1 MLQVHDRISTRS
13 RWRRNAAATLAVILC
28 AALAACSNSTNDAD
42 TGGDDSGKGGTFTFG
57 IIGAPPTLN
66 PALGDPAYNPLYQW
80 AYEPLVVLEPDGT
93 YSSGLADKFGYT
105 DDENKVYEVTLR
117 EDLQFSDGETLDAEA
132 LKTFFTYE
140 KKQSSSAG
148 LLLGSVESMEV
159 TDPLTVRLT
168 LGRSDPGFSFYFAQA
183 FGAGNVISPKAIK
196 DPDTLNTG
204 TAGAGQ
210 YTAVPG
216 ETVTGDHYT
225 FEKNPNYYDQDAI
238 QFDKVVVKII
248 ANASSMLQALK
259 SGQIQAASA
268 DITTLQT
275 AKSDG
280 INVVSAPQ
288 TLVGLNFTDRTG
300 ELSEPMGDVRVR
312 QALQMA
318 VDRKAIAQGLL
329 GDESL
334 ALSQFAL
341 PDTPGF
347 LPELEEEMAYD
358 PDKARQLLAEAGYP
372 DGFTLKTLTTP
383 FSGLDKITE
392 AIAGELAKVG
402 VTLEITSKPTPND
415 YLQAMLSNEYPA
427 IALGYGL
434 NDANSLYAG
443 FINPQGPFNP
453 AHYSDSEL
461 DKLYATYFATPSE
474 EAGELEQ
481 AINQRLVDQG
491 WALPVL
497 GTPLGYYVADGFK
510 GLEATAL
517 NSAVPHFTELRRG

>member
-1 MLQVHDRISTRS
+1 MLQVRNRFGTRRRS
-13 RWRRNAAATLAVILC
+13 RRGAAAAVALILS
-28 AALAACSNSTNDAD
+28 AALAACSNGTTESAA
-42 TGGDDSGKGGTFTFG
+42 GGDESGKGGTFTFG

-80 AYEPLVVLEPDGT
+80 AYEPLVILEPDGT
-93 YSSGLADKFGYT
+93 YSPGLADTFGYT
-105 DDENKVYEVTLR
+105 DEENKVYEVTLR
-117 EDLQFSDGETLDAEA
+117 EDLKFSDGETLDAEA
-132 LKTFFTYE
+132 LKAFFTYE
-140 KKQSSSAG
+140 QKQSSSAG
-148 LLLGSVESMEV
+148 LLLGSVDKFEV

-168 LGRSDPGFSFYFAQA
+168 LNRSDPGFNFYFAQA
-183 FGAGNVISPKAIK
+183 FGAGNVISPKAIQ
-196 DPDTLNTG
+196 DPDSLNTG
-204 TAGAGQ
+204 TGGAGQ
-210 YTAVPG
+210 YMAVSE
-216 ETVTGDHYT
+216 ETVSGDQYT

-238 QFDKVVVKII
+238 QFDKVVVKVIP
-248 ANASSMLQALK
+248 NASSMLQALK

-268 DITTLQT
+268 DITTLQA

-280 INVVSAPQ
+280 VNVVSAQQ
-288 TLVGLNFTDRTG
+288 TVVGLNLTDRTG
-300 ELSEPMGDVRVR
+300 DLSEPMGDVRVR
-312 QALQMA
+312 QALQLA
-318 VDRKAIAQGLL
+318 VDRKAIAGGLL

-347 LPELEEEMAYD
+347 LPELEDEMAYD
-358 PDKARQLLAEAGYP
+358 PERAKELLAEAGYP

-402 VTLEITSKPTPND
+402 VTLDITSKPTPND

-434 NDANSLYAG
+434 KDANSLFAG
-443 FINPQGPFNP
+443 FVNPQGPFNP
-453 AHYSDSEL
+453 AHYSDPEL
-461 DKLYATYFATPSE
+461 DKLYAEYFSTPSE
-474 EAGELEQ
+474 QAGELEQ
-481 AINQRLVDQG
+481 AINQRLVEQG

-497 GTPLGYYVADGFK
+497 GTPLGYYLADGYT